1 MLAEE
6 RAVSDAERALD
17 LPLERF
23 LDYLV
28 RLEVPLGQAPES
40 PLHLIR
46 PDG

>member
-28 RLEVPLGQAPES
+28 RLESRWDKRRKAHS
-40 PLHLIR
+40 T
-46 PDG
+46 